1 MKNATQKNNPSL
13 AYLSDNNYDIRH
25 AFNVTGYWDCN
36 KAPKEENRKGQCILI
51 GVKPL
56 RISNDTG
63 GVAIVEIDRIEKSD
77 GEFSHPGW
85 LDGAKTFS
93 CRVYFK
99 KNKAGRVKGEYH
111 SELTEEEVNLYGKT
125 SPTMCGFRLLG

>member
-1 MKNATQKNNPSL
+1 MKNATHNNKPAL
-13 AYLSDNNYDIRH
+13 AYISNNNYDIRH

-36 KAPKEENRKGQCILI
+36 KAPKEENSKGQCILI
-51 GVKPL
+51 GSKHL

-63 GVAIVEIDRIEKSD
+63 GGAFVVIDRIEK

-85 LDGAKTFS
+85 LKAGDVFN

-99 KNKAGRVKGEYH
+99 KNMPRRRMEKSQTIMPV
-111 SELTEEEVNLYGKT
+111 LLYLKNG
-125 SPTMCGFRLLG
+125 SHP